1 MKLRIATRK
10 SALALAQTTMAA
22 DAIVAANKNSN
33 ATTVSASASAITS
46 ATDVASTAEPLT
58 YELVSMT
65 TEGDRRLDKS
75 LASFGGKGVFI
86 KELEIALLENR
97 ADIAIH
103 SLKDMPAEVL
113 PEFKL
118 AAVLKREDPRDA
130 FLSRGGADG
139 VRFMDLPAGARVG
152 TGSIRRIVQL
162 KALRPDIEYVPIRGN
177 IQTRIGKLAELDG
190 VVLAAAGLK
199 RMGLADQVTEYF
211 STEQMLPASGQGILA
226 VETLADK
233 ITESHQSEQNFNDT
247 YGSASS
253 STVAMLQGDN
263 GKINSDVIL
272 EERNDDR
279 IHENGLLA
287 QILARVNDLETFCV
301 ASAEMAYLKAL
312 NAGCQFPVASFAEFV
327 DDSLDVCN
335 CGDSSNRGGIGEP
348 VVRDS
353 SNHNSSMSGVVKTLK
368 IRGIYW
374 DEKSSRLLRAE
385 CVGSVDLNSA
395 DAVQQSKNLGI
406 ELAQEIKK
414 QL

>member
-1 MKLRIATRK
+1 MSVLKLRIATRK

-22 DAIVAANKNSN
+22 DAIVAANSVIGNAADSN
-33 ATTVSASASAITS
+33 NARDS
-46 ATDVASTAEPLT
+46 LT

-86 KELEIALLENR
+86 KELEIALLEGR

-113 PEFKL
+113 PQFKL
-118 AAVLKREDPRDA
+118 AAVLKRADPRDA
-130 FLSRGGADG
+130 FLSRGGATG
-139 VRFMDLPAGARVG
+139 IRFMDLPAGARVG
-152 TGSIRRIVQL
+152 TGSIRRVVQL
-162 KALRPDIEYVPIRGN
+162 KALRPDLEYVPIRGN

-226 VETLADK
+226 IETLNEATLQESRDSRHAD
-233 ITESHQSEQNFNDT
+233 
-247 YGSASS
+247 
-253 STVAMLQGDN
+253 
-263 GKINSDVIL
+263 
-272 EERNDDR
+272 
-279 IHENGLLA
+279 LA
-287 QILARVNDLETFCV
+287 QILARVNDVATFCI

-327 DDSLDVCN
+327 CDE
-335 CGDSSNRGGIGEP
+335 NRGTCG
-348 VVRDS
+348 VREE
-353 SNHNSSMSGVVKTLK
+353 NANRIAQTLK

-374 DEKSSRLLRAE
+374 DEKSEKLLRAE
-385 CVGSVDLNSA
+385 CSGSVDLKSA
-395 DAVQQSKNLGI
+395 DSVQQAKNLGV
-406 ELAQEIKK
+406 ELARAIQK

>member
-22 DAIVAANKNSN
+22 DAIVAAN
-33 ATTVSASASAITS
+33 SASNVDS
-46 ATDVASTAEPLT
+46 LT

-130 FLSRGGADG
+130 FLSRGGVAG
-139 VRFMDLPAGARVG
+139 IKFMDLPIGARIG
-152 TGSIRRIVQL
+152 TGSVRRVVQL
-162 KALRPDIEYVPIRGN
+162 KALRPDLEYVPIRGN
-177 IQTRIGKLAELDG
+177 IQTRIGKLAEVDG

-226 VETLADK
+226 IETLA
-233 ITESHQSEQNFNDT
+233 EN
-247 YGSASS
+247 YGPYRCL
-253 STVAMLQGDN
+253 LQGDN
-263 GKINSDVIL
+263 NERNSNVIL
-272 EERNDDR
+272 EERSDDR
-279 IHENGLLA
+279 IYEASRHPDPGMRSMVGEGSSKVHDFLA
-287 QILARVNDLETFCV
+287 QILSRVNDHETFCV

-312 NAGCQFPVASFAEFV
+312 NAGCQFPVASFAEFICG
-327 DDSLDVCN
+327 DSCDSFAHDSSN
-335 CGDSSNRGGIGEP
+335 CGDSCNH
-348 VVRDS
+348 DS
-353 SNHNSSMSGVVKTLK
+353 SINISNVAKSLK

-374 DEKSSRLLRAE
+374 DENSSRLLRAE
-385 CVGSVDLNSA
+385 VSGSVDLASA
-395 DAVQQSKNLGI
+395 DSVQQSKNLGI
-406 ELAQEIKK
+406 VLAQEIKK

>member
-22 DAIVAANKNSN
+22 DAIVAANFAANS
-33 ATTVSASASAITS
+33 
-46 ATDVASTAEPLT
+46 AERGKCAAVGDDSLT

-103 SLKDMPAEVL
+103 SLKDMSAEVL
-113 PEFKL
+113 PQFKL
-118 AAVLKREDPRDA
+118 AAFLKREDPRDA
-130 FLSRGGADG
+130 FLSRGGAAG

-211 STEQMLPASGQGILA
+211 STEQVLPASGQGILA
-226 VETLADK
+226 IETLADVDFCHP
-233 ITESHQSEQNFNDT
+233 ELREGSSEVHD
-247 YGSASS
+247 S
-253 STVAMLQGDN
+253 
-263 GKINSDVIL
+263 I
-272 EERNDDR
+272 
-279 IHENGLLA
+279 A
-287 QILARVNDLETFCV
+287 QILARANHAETFCI

-327 DDSLDVCN
+327 SAQ
-335 CGDSSNRGGIGEP
+335 
-348 VVRDS
+348 
-353 SNHNSSMSGVVKTLK
+353 TLK

-374 DEKSSRLLRAE
+374 DEKSEKLLRAE
-385 CVGSVDLNSA
+385 CVGSIDLNA
-395 DAVQQSKNLGI
+395 PDCVQQAKNLGI
-406 ELAQEIKK
+406 TLAQEIKN

>member
-1 MKLRIATRK
+1 MSDLKLRIATRK

-22 DAIVAANKNSN
+22 DAIVAAN
-33 ATTVSASASAITS
+33 AV
-46 ATDVASTAEPLT
+46 AEPLT

-86 KELEIALLENR
+86 KELEIALLEDR

-113 PEFKL
+113 PQFKL

-130 FLSRGGADG
+130 FLSRGGAAG

-152 TGSIRRIVQL
+152 TGSIRRVVQL
-162 KALRPDIEYVPIRGN
+162 KALRPDLEYVPIRGN

-226 VETLADK
+226 IETLKDEIPQESRVTGRAD
-233 ITESHQSEQNFNDT
+233 
-247 YGSASS
+247 
-253 STVAMLQGDN
+253 
-263 GKINSDVIL
+263 
-272 EERNDDR
+272 
-279 IHENGLLA
+279 LA
-287 QILARVNDLETFCV
+287 QILARVNDVATFCI

-312 NAGCQFPVASFAEFV
+312 NAGCQFPVASFAEFIS
-327 DDSLDVCN
+327 DDSAE
-335 CGDSSNRGGIGEP
+335 NRGTCGALEENANRIAQ
-348 VVRDS
+348 
-353 SNHNSSMSGVVKTLK
+353 TLK

-374 DEKSSRLLRAE
+374 DEKSEKLLRAE
-385 CVGSVDLNSA
+385 CSGSVDLNSA
-395 DAVQQSKNLGI
+395 DSVQQAKNLGV
-406 ELAQEIKK
+406 ELACAIQK

>member
-1 MKLRIATRK
+1 MSDLKLRIATRK

-22 DAIVAANKNSN
+22 DAIVAANSVIGNAADSN
-33 ATTVSASASAITS
+33 NACDS
-46 ATDVASTAEPLT
+46 LT

-86 KELEIALLENR
+86 KELEIALLEDR

-113 PEFKL
+113 PQFKL

-130 FLSRGGADG
+130 FLSRGGAAG
-139 VRFMDLPAGARVG
+139 IRFMDLPAGARVG
-152 TGSIRRIVQL
+152 TGSIRRVVQL
-162 KALRPDIEYVPIRGN
+162 KALRPDLEYVPIRGN

-226 VETLADK
+226 IETLKDEISQESRVTGLAD
-233 ITESHQSEQNFNDT
+233 
-247 YGSASS
+247 
-253 STVAMLQGDN
+253 
-263 GKINSDVIL
+263 
-272 EERNDDR
+272 
-279 IHENGLLA
+279 LA
-287 QILARVNDLETFCV
+287 QILARVNDVATYCI

-327 DDSLDVCN
+327 CED
-335 CGDSSNRGGIGEP
+335 GIENRGTCGALEENANRIAQ
-348 VVRDS
+348 
-353 SNHNSSMSGVVKTLK
+353 TLK

-374 DEKSSRLLRAE
+374 DEKSGKLLRAE
-385 CVGSVDLNSA
+385 VAGNVDLKSA
-395 DAVQQSKNLGI
+395 DSVLQSKNLGV
-406 ELAQEIKK
+406 ELACAIQK

>member
-1 MKLRIATRK
+1 MSDLKLRIATRK

-22 DAIVAANKNSN
+22 DAIVAANAAN
-33 ATTVSASASAITS
+33 AET
-46 ATDVASTAEPLT
+46 LT

-86 KELEIALLENR
+86 KELEIALLEGR

-113 PEFKL
+113 PQFKL

-130 FLSRGGADG
+130 FLSRGGAAG
-139 VRFMDLPAGARVG
+139 VRFMDLPVGARVG
-152 TGSIRRIVQL
+152 TGSIRRVVQL
-162 KALRPDIEYVPIRGN
+162 KALRPDLEYVPIRGN

-226 VETLADK
+226 IETLNDETAQESRVASHAD
-233 ITESHQSEQNFNDT
+233 
-247 YGSASS
+247 
-253 STVAMLQGDN
+253 
-263 GKINSDVIL
+263 
-272 EERNDDR
+272 
-279 IHENGLLA
+279 LA
-287 QILARVNDLETFCV
+287 RILARVNDVATFCI
-301 ASAEMAYLKAL
+301 ASAEMSYLKAL
-312 NAGCQFPVASFAEFV
+312 NAGCQFPVASFAEFIS
-327 DDSLDVCN
+327 DDSAEDRGT
-335 CGDSSNRGGIGEP
+335 CGALEENAR
-348 VVRDS
+348 
-353 SNHNSSMSGVVKTLK
+353 TLK

-374 DEKSSRLLRAE
+374 DEKSNRLLRAE
-385 CVGSVDLNSA
+385 TSGVLDLNSA
-395 DAVQQSKNLGI
+395 DSVQQAKNLGV
-406 ELAQEIKK
+406 ELACAIQK

>member
-1 MKLRIATRK
+1 MKLRVATRK

-22 DAIVAANKNSN
+22 DAIVAANADS
-33 ATTVSASASAITS
+33 
-46 ATDVASTAEPLT
+46 LT

-86 KELEIALLENR
+86 KELEIALLEGR

-113 PEFKL
+113 PQFKL
-118 AAVLKREDPRDA
+118 VAVLKREDPRDA
-130 FLSRGGADG
+130 FLSRGGAAG
-139 VRFMDLPAGARVG
+139 VRFMDLPTGARVG
-152 TGSIRRIVQL
+152 TGSIRRVVQL
-162 KALRPDIEYVPIRGN
+162 KALRPDLEYVPIRGN

-211 STEQMLPASGQGILA
+211 STEQVLPASGQGILA
-226 VETLADK
+226 IETLNDENPQESRGPGRAD
-233 ITESHQSEQNFNDT
+233 
-247 YGSASS
+247 
-253 STVAMLQGDN
+253 
-263 GKINSDVIL
+263 
-272 EERNDDR
+272 
-279 IHENGLLA
+279 LA
-287 QILARVNDLETFCV
+287 QILARVNDVATFCV

-327 DDSLDVCN
+327 CDE
-335 CGDSSNRGGIGEP
+335 NRGTCGAREE
-348 VVRDS
+348 
-353 SNHNSSMSGVVKTLK
+353 NAQTLK

-385 CVGSVDLNSA
+385 TSGTLDLNSA
-395 DAVQQSKNLGI
+395 DSVQQAKNLGV
-406 ELAQEIKK
+406 ELAREIQK

>member
-1 MKLRIATRK
+1 
-10 SALALAQTTMAA
+10 MAA
-22 DAIVAANKNSN
+22 DAIVAANSAQN
-33 ATTVSASASAITS
+33 AELS
-46 ATDVASTAEPLT
+46 

-75 LASFGGKGVFI
+75 LSSFGGKGVFI
-86 KELEIALLENR
+86 KELEVALLEHR

-113 PEFKL
+113 PQFKL

-130 FLSRGGADG
+130 FLSRGGLAG
-139 VRFMDLPAGARVG
+139 VRFMDLPAGARIG

-162 KALRPDIEYVPIRGN
+162 KALRPDLEYVPIRGN

-211 STEQMLPASGQGILA
+211 STDQVLPASGQGILA
-226 VETLADK
+226 IETLSDNGAR
-233 ITESHQSEQNFNDT
+233 HSEQREE
-247 YGSASS
+247 SS
-253 STVAMLQGDN
+253 
-263 GKINSDVIL
+263 
-272 EERNDDR
+272 E
-279 IHENGLLA
+279 IHDSIV
-287 QILARVNDLETFCV
+287 QILARANDVATYCI

-327 DDSLDVCN
+327 CDEDGCHLDF
-335 CGDSSNRGGIGEP
+335 ETAP
-348 VVRDS
+348 
-353 SNHNSSMSGVVKTLK
+353 TLK

-374 DEKSSRLLRAE
+374 DEKSEKLLRAE
-385 CVGSVDLNSA
+385 VVGNLDLNTV
-395 DAVQQSKNLGI
+395 DFVLQSKNLGI
-406 ELAQEIKK
+406 ALAQKIQE

>member
-1 MKLRIATRK
+1 MSDLKLRIATRK

-22 DAIVAANKNSN
+22 DAIVAANAAN
-33 ATTVSASASAITS
+33 AET
-46 ATDVASTAEPLT
+46 LT

-86 KELEIALLENR
+86 KELEIALLEGR

-113 PEFKL
+113 PQFKL

-130 FLSRGGADG
+130 FLSRGGAAG

-152 TGSIRRIVQL
+152 TGSIRRVVQL
-162 KALRPDIEYVPIRGN
+162 KALRPDLEYVPIRGN

-226 VETLADK
+226 IETL
-233 ITESHQSEQNFNDT
+233 NDET
-247 YGSASS
+247 AQE
-253 STVAMLQGDN
+253 TR
-263 GKINSDVIL
+263 NSRRTDIV
-272 EERNDDR
+272 
-279 IHENGLLA
+279 
-287 QILARVNDLETFCV
+287 QILARANDVATFCI
-301 ASAEMAYLKAL
+301 ASAEMSYLKAL
-312 NAGCQFPVASFAEFV
+312 NAGCQFPVASFAEFIS
-327 DDSLDVCN
+327 DDSVEDRGT
-335 CGDSSNRGGIGEP
+335 CGALEENAR
-348 VVRDS
+348 
-353 SNHNSSMSGVVKTLK
+353 TLK
-368 IRGIYW
+368 IRSIYW

-385 CVGSVDLNSA
+385 NSGAIDLNSA
-395 DAVQQSKNLGI
+395 DSVQQAKNLGI
-406 ELAQEIKK
+406 ALAREIQK

>member
-1 MKLRIATRK
+1 MSDLKLRIATRK

-22 DAIVAANKNSN
+22 DAIVAAN
-33 ATTVSASASAITS
+33 AAA
-46 ATDVASTAEPLT
+46 AEPLT

-86 KELEIALLENR
+86 KELEIALLEGR

-113 PEFKL
+113 PQFKL

-130 FLSRGGADG
+130 FLSRGGAAG

-152 TGSIRRIVQL
+152 TGSVRRVVQL
-162 KALRPDIEYVPIRGN
+162 KALRPDLEYVPIRGN

-226 VETLADK
+226 IETL
-233 ITESHQSEQNFNDT
+233 NDET
-247 YGSASS
+247 AQE
-253 STVAMLQGDN
+253 TR
-263 GKINSDVIL
+263 NSRRTDIV
-272 EERNDDR
+272 
-279 IHENGLLA
+279 
-287 QILARVNDLETFCV
+287 QILARANDVATFCI

-312 NAGCQFPVASFAEFV
+312 NAGCQFPVASFAEFIS
-327 DDSLDVCN
+327 DDSAEDRGT
-335 CGDSSNRGGIGEP
+335 CGALEENAR
-348 VVRDS
+348 
-353 SNHNSSMSGVVKTLK
+353 TLK

-385 CVGSVDLNSA
+385 VAGNVDLNSA
-395 DAVQQSKNLGI
+395 DSVQQAKNLGV
-406 ELAQEIKK
+406 ELACAIQK

>member
-1 MKLRIATRK
+1 MSDLKLRIATRK

-22 DAIVAANKNSN
+22 DAIVAAN
-33 ATTVSASASAITS
+33 AA
-46 ATDVASTAEPLT
+46 AEPLT

-86 KELEIALLENR
+86 KELEIALLEGR

-113 PEFKL
+113 PQFKL

-130 FLSRGGADG
+130 FLSRGGAAG

-152 TGSIRRIVQL
+152 TGSIRRVVQL
-162 KALRPDIEYVPIRGN
+162 KALRPDLEYVPIRGN

-226 VETLADK
+226 IETLNDETAQ
-233 ITESHQSEQNFNDT
+233 ESLTSCHPER
-247 YGSASS
+247 
-253 STVAMLQGDN
+253 STVCEVEGSGA
-263 GKINSDVIL
+263 IC
-272 EERNDDR
+272 ND
-279 IHENGLLA
+279 LA
-287 QILARVNDLETFCV
+287 QILARVNDV
-301 ASAEMAYLKAL
+301 ATYCIAFAEMAYLKAL

-327 DDSLDVCN
+327 CEDGIEN
-335 CGDSSNRGGIGEP
+335 CGTCGALEENANRIAQ
-348 VVRDS
+348 
-353 SNHNSSMSGVVKTLK
+353 TLK

-374 DEKSSRLLRAE
+374 DEKSEKLLRAE
-385 CVGSVDLNSA
+385 VAGNVDLNSE
-395 DAVQQSKNLGI
+395 DCVQQSKNLGI
-406 ELAQEIKK
+406 ELAREIQK

>member
-22 DAIVAANKNSN
+22 DAIVAANFAANS
-33 ATTVSASASAITS
+33 
-46 ATDVASTAEPLT
+46 AERGKCAAVGDDSLT

-113 PEFKL
+113 PQFKL

-130 FLSRGGADG
+130 FLSRGGAAG

-177 IQTRIGKLAELDG
+177 IQTRISKLTELDG

-211 STEQMLPASGQGILA
+211 STEQVLPASGQGILA
-226 VETLADK
+226 IETLADADSRHP
-233 ITESHQSEQNFNDT
+233 EQCEGSSEISGN
-247 YGSASS
+247 
-253 STVAMLQGDN
+253 
-263 GKINSDVIL
+263 
-272 EERNDDR
+272 
-279 IHENGLLA
+279 LA
-287 QILARVNDLETFCV
+287 QILARANDVETFCV

-327 DDSLDVCN
+327 
-335 CGDSSNRGGIGEP
+335 GETAE
-348 VVRDS
+348 
-353 SNHNSSMSGVVKTLK
+353 NLK

-374 DEKSSRLLRAE
+374 DEKSEKLLRAE
-385 CVGSVDLNSA
+385 VAGTVDLSSA
-395 DAVQQSKNLGI
+395 DSVRQSKELGVA
-406 ELAQEIKK
+406 LAQEIKN

>member
-22 DAIVAANKNSN
+22 DAIVAANFAANS
-33 ATTVSASASAITS
+33 
-46 ATDVASTAEPLT
+46 AERGKCAAVGDDSLT

-113 PEFKL
+113 PQFKL

-130 FLSRGGADG
+130 FLSRGGAAG

-152 TGSIRRIVQL
+152 TGSVRRIVQL

-199 RMGLADQVTEYF
+199 RMGLAAQVTEYF
-211 STEQMLPASGQGILA
+211 STEQVLPASGQGILA
-226 VETLADK
+226 IETLADADSRHL
-233 ITESHQSEQNFNDT
+233 EQREDNSEGECCKNEKVHFYNRAEEL
-247 YGSASS
+247 GLRAAPSS
-253 STVAMLQGDN
+253 EISGN
-263 GKINSDVIL
+263 
-272 EERNDDR
+272 
-279 IHENGLLA
+279 LA
-287 QILARVNDLETFCV
+287 QILVRANHVETFCI

-327 DDSLDVCN
+327 
-335 CGDSSNRGGIGEP
+335 GETAE
-348 VVRDS
+348 
-353 SNHNSSMSGVVKTLK
+353 NLK

-374 DEKSSRLLRAE
+374 DEKSEKLLRAE
-385 CVGSVDLNSA
+385 VAGTVDLSSA
-395 DAVQQSKNLGI
+395 DSVKQSKELGVA
-406 ELAQEIKK
+406 LAQEIKN
-414 QL
+414 LL